1 MNPGQPTMEDPT
13 MSAPKEA
20 AAPTPATKDLA
31 TAPAAA
37 VPPPT
42 PAGQRI
48 AAIDVGSNSIRLV
61 VAEVLATGGYRVL
74 DEERANT
81 RLAAALVS
89 TGRLDPKA
97 AYTTVTVLR

>member
-1 MNPGQPTMEDPT
+1 MPEPTKAATET
-13 MSAPKEA
+13 
-20 AAPTPATKDLA
+20 AAPD
-31 TAPAAA
+31 
-37 VPPPT
+37 PT

-81 RLAAALVS
+81 RLAAALAK
-89 TGRLDPKA
+89 TDRLDPKA
-97 AYTTVTVLR
+97 ADSTVTVLRNFLSIAGGYSVNQIRAIGTSA